1 MDDAVFFLSNEWHF
15 SGSPDTVSRHCVRL
29 ETTMLSFFLSSK
41 VSLEEEKKEMP
52 LRRHLHGTIELL
64 VNRRS
69 RRIHSRRWPLYTHF
83 PTPVPCYC
91 ALFSSRRLTSSIA
104 MIIIQHCRMMMM
116 ILGKKEKK
124 KAKGP
129 SSARLAYIH
138 LFGCFPCKI
147 GGVFNN
153 KKV

>member
-1 MDDAVFFLSNEWHF
+1 MNGTFRAHL
-15 SGSPDTVSRHCVRL
+15 TLCRAIVSVSKRQCCL
-29 ETTMLSFFLSSK
+29 FLSSK

-116 ILGKKEKK
+116 ILGKKGKK

-147 GGVFNN
+147 GGVFNTT
-153 KKV
+153 KKCSV